1 MKLISCSI
9 ENFGKLNE
17 YERNFSEGITVFL
30 ERNAWGKSTLA
41 AFIKVMFFGFAG
53 ESKKLLAD
61 REREKYRPWNKG
73 TYGGKIV
80 FETGGKRY
88 ILQRTFGAKEKDDSA
103 ELYDAA
109 TNLPSKDFSCDNIGE
124 TLFGLDDK
132 SAQCLW
138 RRMR

>member
-53 ESKKLLAD
+53 ESKK
-61 REREKYRPWNKG
+61 RG
-73 TYGGKIV
+73 
-80 FETGGKRY
+80 
-88 ILQRTFGAKEKDDSA
+88 S
-103 ELYDAA
+103 
-109 TNLPSKDFSCDNIGE
+109 DFSESVYTD
-124 TLFGLDDK
+124 
-132 SAQCLW
+132 
-138 RRMR
+138 R